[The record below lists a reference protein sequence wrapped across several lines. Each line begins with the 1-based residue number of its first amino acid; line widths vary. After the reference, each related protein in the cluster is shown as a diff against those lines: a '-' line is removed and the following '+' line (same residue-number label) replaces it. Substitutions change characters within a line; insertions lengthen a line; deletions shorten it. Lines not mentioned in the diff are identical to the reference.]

1 MNDAMNLPTSD
12 PTGAQLPP
20 ALSADIHTLHG
31 SAGAIAVYAGGSGPP
46 VLLVHSVNALASV
59 AEVRPLFEAL
69 CPDHSVYALD
79 LPGYGLS
86 DRLPRAYTVGDMCAA
101 ILQTAQW
108 VAQRHPGQP
117 LQAVGVSLS
126 CEFVARVA
134 QDAPGLFTA
143 LALVSPTGFRG
154 GKLLR
159 QPAGNTLFMGGFD
172 RFLRRPGPGW
182 GRFLFRQLSR
192 PSVVRYFL
200 QRTWGGKQIDET
212 LWAYAV
218 RTAHVPNAEQAPL
231 SFLSGG
237 LFSADM
243 HNVYENLQLPVWVV
257 HGTRGDFTDYRALDL
272 VRGRANWQVTVMP
285 AGAMPYFEDTVTFM
299 TAFRAFEARC
309 VDALGE
315 PSLAESSPL
324 GDQGR

>member
-1 MNDAMNLPTSD
+1 MAAMNTP
-12 PTGAQLPP
+12 LPP
-20 ALSADIHTLHG
+20 ALEAGSFTLHHLD
-31 SAGAIAVYAGGSGPP
+31 GACGRIAVYAGGSGPP

-69 CPDHSVYALD
+69 CQDHSVYALD

-86 DRLPRAYTVGDMCAA
+86 DRLPRAYTVPDMCAA
-101 ILQTAQW
+101 ILQVAQW
-108 VAQRHPGQP
+108 VAAQHPGQP

-134 QDAPGLFTA
+134 QQSIGVFAT

-154 GKLLR
+154 GKPLR
-159 QPAGNTLFMGGFD
+159 QPAGSSFYMAGFD
-172 RFLRRPGPGW
+172 WFLRAPGPAW
-182 GRFLFRQLSR
+182 GRFLFRLLSR

-200 QRTWGGKQIDET
+200 QRTWGGKSIDET

-218 RTAHVPNAEQAPL
+218 QMAHVPNAEQAPL

-243 HNVYENLQLPVWVV
+243 HNVYESLSLPVWVV

-272 VRGRANWQVTVMP
+272 VRDRPNWQVTVMQ
-285 AGAMPYFEDTVTFM
+285 AGAMPYFEDIAAFM
-299 TAFRAFEARC
+299 ASYRAFLTQGAKR
-309 VDALGE
+309 LRSQ
-315 PSLAESSPL
+315 PESA
-324 GDQGR
+324 GV

>member
-1 MNDAMNLPTSD
+1 MNDATNPSTSD

-20 ALSADIHTLHG
+20 ALSADIHTLKG
-31 SAGAIAVYAGGSGPP
+31 SSGAIAVYAAGSGPP

-108 VAQRHPGQP
+108 VAQRHPGVP

-143 LALVSPTGFRG
+143 LGLVSPTGFRG
-154 GKLLR
+154 GKSLR
-159 QPAGNTLFMGGFD
+159 QPAGSTLFMGGFD

-272 VRGRANWQVTVMP
+272 VRGRANWQITVMP
-285 AGAMPYFEDTVTFM
+285 AGAMPYFEDIGTFM
-299 TAFRAFEARC
+299 AAFRAFEATWT
-309 VDALGE
+309 DALGQSRLAQ
-315 PSLAESSPL
+315 PSP
-324 GDQGR
+324 

>member
-1 MNDAMNLPTSD
+1 MPLMNAPMNAAMNGP
-12 PTGAQLPP
+12 LPP
-20 ALSADIHTLHG
+20 ALSADIHSLKG
-31 SAGAIAVYAGGSGPP
+31 SAGAIAVYAAGSGPP
-46 VLLVHSVNALASV
+46 VLLVHSVNALPSV
-59 AEVRPLFEAL
+59 VEVRPLFEAL

-86 DRLPRAYTVGDMCAA
+86 ERLPRAYTVGDMCAA

-134 QDAPGLFTA
+134 QDAPGLLSA
-143 LALVSPTGFRG
+143 LSLVSPTGFRG
-154 GKLLR
+154 GKPLR
-159 QPAGNTLFMGGFD
+159 QPAGSTLFMGGFD

-218 RTAHVPNAEQAPL
+218 RTAHVLHAEQAPL

-243 HNVYENLQLPVWVV
+243 HTVYENLRLPVWVV

-272 VRGRANWQVTVMP
+272 VRGRAHWQVTVMP
-285 AGAMPYFEDTVTFM
+285 AGAMPYFEDIGTFM
-299 TAFRAFEARC
+299 AAFRAFEAQWL
-309 VDALGE
+309 DALDQANRGQ
-315 PSLAESSPL
+315 PSP
-324 GDQGR
+324 

>member
-1 MNDAMNLPTSD
+1 
-12 PTGAQLPP
+12 
-20 ALSADIHTLHG
+20 
-31 SAGAIAVYAGGSGPP
+31 
-46 VLLVHSVNALASV
+46 LVHSVNALASA
-59 AEVRPLFEAL
+59 AEIRPLFEAL
-69 CPDHSVYALD
+69 RQDHSVYALD

-86 DRLPRAYTVGDMCAA
+86 ERLPRAYAVGDMCDA
-101 ILQTAQW
+101 INQVAQW
-108 VAQRHPGQP
+108 VTLRHPSQP

-134 QDAPGLFTA
+134 QQTPGLFSG

-154 GKLLR
+154 GKSLR
-159 QPAGNTLFMGGFD
+159 QPLGSTLFMAGFD
-172 RFLRRPGPGW
+172 RFLRSPGPGW

-200 QRTWGGKQIDET
+200 RRTWGGQNIDET

-218 RTAHVPNAEQAPL
+218 RTAQVPNAEQAPL

-243 HNVYENLQLPVWVV
+243 HDVYESLRLPVWVV

-272 VRGRANWQVTVMP
+272 VRDRPNWQVTVMQ
-285 AGAMPYFEDTVTFM
+285 AGAMPYFEDIGVFM
-299 TAFRAFEARC
+299 AAYRAFEATAC
-309 VDALGE
+309 S
-315 PSLAESSPL
+315 PSA
-324 GDQGR
+324 

>member
-1 MNDAMNLPTSD
+1 LR
-12 PTGAQLPP
+12 Q
-20 ALSADIHTLHG
+20 
-31 SAGAIAVYAGGSGPP
+31 
-46 VLLVHSVNALASV
+46 
-59 AEVRPLFEAL
+59 
-69 CPDHSVYALD
+69 DHSVYALD

-86 DRLPRAYTVGDMCAA
+86 ERWPRAYTVGDMCAA
-101 ILQTAQW
+101 IGQVAQW

-117 LQAVGVSLS
+117 LQAVGLSLS

-134 QDAPGLFTA
+134 QQTPQLFAA

-154 GKLLR
+154 GKSLR
-159 QPAGNTLFMGGFD
+159 QPAGSTLFMAGFD
-172 RFLRRPGPGW
+172 RFLRSPGPGW

-200 QRTWGGKQIDET
+200 QRTWGGKDIDET

-243 HNVYENLQLPVWVV
+243 HNVYESLRLPVWVV

-272 VRGRANWQVTVMP
+272 VRHRPNWQVTVMQ
-285 AGAMPYFEDTVTFM
+285 AGAMPYFEDIDTFM
-299 TAFRAFEARC
+299 AAYRVFEAAARK
-309 VDALGE
+309 
-315 PSLAESSPL
+315 PLA
-324 GDQGR
+324 

>member
-1 MNDAMNLPTSD
+1 MPQHHPMYP
-12 PTGAQLPP
+12 PLPP
-20 ALSADIHTLHG
+20 AIAAEIHTLHG
-31 SAGAIAVYAGGSGPP
+31 AAGAIAVYAGGSGPP

-59 AEVRPLFEAL
+59 AEVRPLFESL
-69 CPDHSVYALD
+69 SEDHSVYALD
-79 LPGYGLS
+79 LPGFGLS
-86 DRLPRAYTVGDMCAA
+86 ERLPRPYTVDDMCAA
-101 ILQTAQW
+101 VLQVAQW
-108 VAQRHPGQP
+108 LAQRHPGQP

-134 QDAPGLFTA
+134 QDAPSLFAA
-143 LALVSPTGFRG
+143 LVLVSPTGFRG
-154 GKLLR
+154 GKPLR
-159 QPAGNTLFMGGFD
+159 QPEGSTLLMVGFD

-243 HNVYENLQLPVWVV
+243 HTVYENLQLPVLVV
-257 HGTRGDFTDYRALDL
+257 HGTRGDFTDYRALAL
-272 VRGRANWQVTVMP
+272 VRKRPNWQVKVIQ
-285 AGAMPYFEDTVTFM
+285 AGAMPYFEDLNAFSD
-299 TAFRAFEARC
+299 AFRAFEAK
-309 VDALGE
+309 
-315 PSLAESSPL
+315 
-324 GDQGR
+324 

>member
-1 MNDAMNLPTSD
+1 MNHP
-12 PTGAQLPP
+12 LPP
-20 ALSADIHTLHG
+20 ALAADLHSLSG
-31 SAGAIAVYAGGSGPP
+31 AAGRIAVYAGGSGPP
-46 VLLVHSVNALASV
+46 VLLVHSVNALASA
-59 AEVRPLFEAL
+59 AEIRPLFEAL
-69 CPDHSVYALD
+69 CQDHSVYALD

-86 DRLPRAYTVGDMCAA
+86 ERLPRAYAVGDMCDA
-101 ILQTAQW
+101 IGQVAQW
-108 VAQRHPGQP
+108 VTLRHPGQP

-134 QDAPGLFTA
+134 QQTPALFAA

-154 GKLLR
+154 GKSLR
-159 QPAGNTLFMGGFD
+159 QPAGSTLFMAGFD

-200 QRTWGGKQIDET
+200 RRTWGGQNIDET

-218 RTAHVPNAEQAPL
+218 RTAQVPNAEQAPL

-243 HNVYENLQLPVWVV
+243 HDVYESLRLPVWVV

-272 VRGRANWQVTVMP
+272 VRDRPNWQVTVMQ
-285 AGAMPYFEDTVTFM
+285 AGAMPYFEDIDGFM
-299 TAFRAFEARC
+299 LAYRAFEVTA
-309 VDALGE
+309 
-315 PSLAESSPL
+315 SSPSA
-324 GDQGR
+324 

>member
-1 MNDAMNLPTSD
+1 MPQHHPMSPH
-12 PTGAQLPP
+12 LPP
-20 ALSADIHTLHG
+20 ALIAEIHTLQG
-31 SAGAIAVYAGGSGPP
+31 AAGAIAVYAGGSGPP

-69 CPDHSVYALD
+69 SQDHSVYALD

-86 DRLPRAYTVGDMCAA
+86 ERLPRAYTVGDMCAA
-101 ILQTAQW
+101 VLKVAQW
-108 VAQRHPGQP
+108 LAQRHPGQP

-134 QDAPGLFTA
+134 QDAPSLFAA

-154 GKLLR
+154 GKPLR
-159 QPAGNTLFMGGFD
+159 QPKGSTLFMGGFD

-200 QRTWGGKQIDET
+200 QRTWGSKEIDET

-218 RTAHVPNAEQAPL
+218 RTAHAPNAEQAPL

-243 HNVYENLQLPVWVV
+243 HTVYENLQLPVWVV
-257 HGTRGDFTDYRALDL
+257 HGTRGDFTDYRALAL
-272 VRGRANWQVTVMP
+272 VRKRFNWHVTVMQ
-285 AGAMPYFEDTVTFM
+285 AGAMPYFEDLHAFVA
-299 TAFRAFEARC
+299 AFRAFEAKWTP
-309 VDALGE
+309 AAG
-315 PSLAESSPL
+315 S
-324 GDQGR
+324 

>member
-1 MNDAMNLPTSD
+1 MPYHQAMNTP
-12 PTGAQLPP
+12 LPP
-20 ALSADIHTLHG
+20 ALPAELHHL
-31 SAGAIAVYAGGSGPP
+31 SGASGRLAVYAGGLGPP
-46 VLLVHSVNALASV
+46 VLLVHSVNALASA
-59 AEVRPLFEAL
+59 AEIRPLFETL
-69 CPDHSVYALD
+69 RQDHSVYALD

-86 DRLPRAYTVGDMCAA
+86 DRLPRAYSVADMCAA
-101 ILQTAQW
+101 ILLVAQW
-108 VAQRHPGQP
+108 VAKRHPGQP

-134 QDAPGLFTA
+134 QQSPHLLAA
-143 LALVSPTGFRG
+143 LTLVSPTGFRG
-154 GKLLR
+154 GKSLR
-159 QPAGNTLFMGGFD
+159 KPEGSTFFMAGFD
-172 RFLRRPGPGW
+172 QFLRRPGPGW

-200 QRTWGGKQIDET
+200 RRTWGGQQIDET

-243 HNVYENLQLPVWVV
+243 HNVYESLRLPVWVV

-272 VRGRANWQVTVMP
+272 VRHRPNWQVTVMQ
-285 AGAMPYFEDTVTFM
+285 AGAMPYFEDIETFM
-299 TAFRAFEARC
+299 AGFRAFEAAARK
-309 VDALGE
+309 
-315 PSLAESSPL
+315 PLA
-324 GDQGR
+324 

>member
-1 MNDAMNLPTSD
+1 
-12 PTGAQLPP
+12 
-20 ALSADIHTLHG
+20 
-31 SAGAIAVYAGGSGPP
+31 V
-46 VLLVHSVNALASV
+46 
-59 AEVRPLFEAL
+59 
-69 CPDHSVYALD
+69 
-79 LPGYGLS
+79 
-86 DRLPRAYTVGDMCAA
+86 
-101 ILQTAQW
+101 AQW
-108 VAQRHPGQP
+108 VTLRHPGQP

-134 QDAPGLFTA
+134 QQPPGLFSA

-154 GKLLR
+154 CKSLR
-159 QPAGNTLFMGGFD
+159 QPAGSTLFMAGFD

-200 QRTWGGKQIDET
+200 RRTWGGQNIDET

-218 RTAHVPNAEQAPL
+218 RTAHVLNAEQAPL

-243 HNVYENLQLPVWVV
+243 HDVYESLRLPVWVV

-272 VRGRANWQVTVMP
+272 VRDCPNWQVTVMQ
-285 AGAMPYFEDTVTFM
+285 AGAMPYFEDIGVFM
-299 TAFRAFEARC
+299 AAYRAFEATAC
-309 VDALGE
+309 T
-315 PSLAESSPL
+315 PSA
-324 GDQGR
+324 

>member
-1 MNDAMNLPTSD
+1 
-12 PTGAQLPP
+12 
-20 ALSADIHTLHG
+20 
-31 SAGAIAVYAGGSGPP
+31 
-46 VLLVHSVNALASV
+46 LVHSVNALASA
-59 AEVRPLFEAL
+59 AEIRPLFEAL
-69 CPDHSVYALD
+69 RQDHSVYALD

-86 DRLPRAYTVGDMCAA
+86 ERLPRAYSVEDMCDA
-101 ILQTAQW
+101 INQVAQW
-108 VAQRHPGQP
+108 VTLRHPGQP

-134 QDAPGLFTA
+134 QQPPGLFSA

-154 GKLLR
+154 GKSLR
-159 QPAGNTLFMGGFD
+159 QPAGSTLFMAGFD

-200 QRTWGGKQIDET
+200 RRTWGGQNIDET
-212 LWAYAV
+212 LWSYAV
-218 RTAHVPNAEQAPL
+218 RTAQVPNAEQAPL

-243 HNVYENLQLPVWVV
+243 HDVYESLRLPVWVV

-272 VRGRANWQVTVMP
+272 VRDRPNWQVTVMQ
-285 AGAMPYFEDTVTFM
+285 AGAMPYFEDIDTFM
-299 TAFRAFEARC
+299 AAYRAFMVQAAMQPLIG
-309 VDALGE
+309 ALWSDS
-315 PSLAESSPL
+315 PPLAE
-324 GDQGR
+324 

>member
-1 MNDAMNLPTSD
+1 MNEP
-12 PTGAQLPP
+12 LPP
-20 ALSADIHTLHG
+20 ALTADLHTLSG
-31 SAGAIAVYAGGSGPP
+31 AAGRIAVYAGGSGPP
-46 VLLVHSVNALASV
+46 VLLVHSVNALAST
-59 AEVRPLFEAL
+59 AEIRPLFEAL
-69 CPDHSVYALD
+69 RQDHSVYALD

-86 DRLPRAYTVGDMCAA
+86 ERLPRAYSVADMCGAV
-101 ILQTAQW
+101 LQVAQW

-134 QDAPGLFTA
+134 RQKPDLFAA

-154 GKLLR
+154 GKSLR
-159 QPAGNTLFMGGFD
+159 RPEGSTLFMAGFD
-172 RFLRRPGPGW
+172 RFLRRPGPAW

-200 QRTWGGKQIDET
+200 QRTWGSHQIDET
-212 LWAYAV
+212 LWAYALL
-218 RTAHVPNAEQAPL
+218 TAQVPHAEQAPL

-243 HNVYENLQLPVWVV
+243 HTVYESLRLPVWVV

-272 VRGRANWQVTVMP
+272 VRERSNWQVTVMQ
-285 AGAMPYFEDTVTFM
+285 AGAMPYFEDIGAFM
-299 TAFRAFEARC
+299 VDYRAFLART
-309 VDALGE
+309 AT
-315 PSLAESSPL
+315 
-324 GDQGR
+324 RI

>member
-1 MNDAMNLPTSD
+1 MNTP
-12 PTGAQLPP
+12 LPP
-20 ALSADIHTLHG
+20 ALPAELHHLR
-31 SAGAIAVYAGGSGPP
+31 GASGRLAVYAGGLGPP
-46 VLLVHSVNALASV
+46 VLLVHSVNALASA
-59 AEVRPLFEAL
+59 AEIRPLFEAL
-69 CPDHSVYALD
+69 RQDHSVYALD

-86 DRLPRAYTVGDMCAA
+86 DRLPRAYSVADMCAA
-101 ILQTAQW
+101 ILLVAQW
-108 VAQRHPGQP
+108 VAKRHPGQP

-134 QDAPGLFTA
+134 QQSPDLLAA
-143 LALVSPTGFRG
+143 LTLVSPTGFRG
-154 GKLLR
+154 GKSLR
-159 QPAGNTLFMGGFD
+159 KPEGSTFFMAGFD
-172 RFLRRPGPGW
+172 QFLRRPGPGW

-200 QRTWGGKQIDET
+200 RRTWGGQQIDET

-243 HNVYENLQLPVWVV
+243 HNVYESLRLPVWVV

-272 VRGRANWQVTVMP
+272 VRHRPNWQVTVMQ
-285 AGAMPYFEDTVTFM
+285 AGAMPYFEDIETFM
-299 TAFRAFEARC
+299 AGFRAFEAAARK
-309 VDALGE
+309 
-315 PSLAESSPL
+315 PLA
-324 GDQGR
+324 

>member
-1 MNDAMNLPTSD
+1 MNKP
-12 PTGAQLPP
+12 LPP
-20 ALSADIHTLHG
+20 ALQADLHTLG
-31 SAGAIAVYAGGSGPP
+31 GDSGRIAVYAGGSGPP
-46 VLLVHSVNALASV
+46 VLLVHSVNALASA

-69 CPDHSVYALD
+69 RHSHSVYAMD

-86 DRLPRAYTVGDMCAA
+86 ERLPRAYSVGDMCSA
-101 ILQTAQW
+101 IVQVAQW

-117 LQAVGVSLS
+117 LQGVGVSLA

-134 QDAPGLFTA
+134 QQTPELFCA

-154 GKLLR
+154 GKSLR
-159 QPAGNTLFMGGFD
+159 GPAGSTLFMAGFD
-172 RFLRRPGPGW
+172 RFLRRPGPAW

-200 QRTWGGKQIDET
+200 QRTWGGKDIDET

-218 RTAHVPNAEQAPL
+218 QTAQVPNAEQAPL

-243 HNVYENLQLPVWVV
+243 HDVYESLRLPVWVV

-272 VRGRANWQVTVMP
+272 VRHRPNWQVTVMQ
-285 AGAMPYFEDTVTFM
+285 AGAMPYFEDIDAFIA
-299 TAFRAFEARC
+299 AFRAFEATAC
-309 VDALGE
+309 KPVL
-315 PSLAESSPL
+315 
-324 GDQGR
+324 

>member
-1 MNDAMNLPTSD
+1 MNADLP
-12 PTGAQLPP
+12 L
-20 ALSADIHTLHG
+20 ALNADLHALHG
-31 SAGAIAVYAGGSGPP
+31 TAGRIAFYAGGSGPP
-46 VLLVHSVNALASV
+46 VLLVHSVNALASA
-59 AEVRPLFEAL
+59 AEIRPLFEAL
-69 CPDHSVYALD
+69 RHDHSVYALD

-86 DRLPRAYTVGDMCAA
+86 DRLPRSYSVGDMCSA
-101 ILQTAQW
+101 ILQVAQW

-117 LQAVGVSLS
+117 MRALAVSLS

-134 QDAPGLFTA
+134 QQSPDLWRT

-154 GKLLR
+154 GKPLR
-159 QPAGNTLFMGGFD
+159 KPAGSTFFMPGFE
-172 RFLRRPGPGW
+172 RFLRRPGPAW

-200 QRTWGGKQIDET
+200 QRTWGGQQIDET

-218 RTAHVPNAEQAPL
+218 RNAAVPNAEQAPL

-243 HNVYENLQLPVWVV
+243 HNVYESLRLPVWVV

-272 VRGRANWQVTVMP
+272 VRDRPNWQVTVMQS
-285 AGAMPYFEDTVTFM
+285 GAMPYFEDIDGFM
-299 TAFRAFEARC
+299 AAYRAFEDQAC
-309 VDALGE
+309 N
-315 PSLAESSPL
+315 PLA
-324 GDQGR
+324 

>member
-1 MNDAMNLPTSD
+1 MPYHQAMNTP
-12 PTGAQLPP
+12 LPP
-20 ALSADIHTLHG
+20 ALPAELHHL
-31 SAGAIAVYAGGSGPP
+31 SGASGRLAVYAGGLGPP
-46 VLLVHSVNALASV
+46 VLLVHSVNALASA
-59 AEVRPLFEAL
+59 AEIRPLFEAL
-69 CPDHSVYALD
+69 RQDHSVYALD

-86 DRLPRAYTVGDMCAA
+86 DRLPRAYSVADMCAA
-101 ILQTAQW
+101 ILQVAQW

-126 CEFVARVA
+126 CEFVARVVQQSPDLLA
-134 QDAPGLFTA
+134 A
-143 LALVSPTGFRG
+143 LTLVSPTGFRG
-154 GKLLR
+154 GKSLR
-159 QPAGNTLFMGGFD
+159 KPEGSTFFMAGFD
-172 RFLRRPGPGW
+172 QFLRRPGPGW

-200 QRTWGGKQIDET
+200 RRTWGGQQIDET

-243 HNVYENLQLPVWVV
+243 HNVYESLRLPVWVV

-272 VRGRANWQVTVMP
+272 VRHRPNWQVTVMQ
-285 AGAMPYFEDTVTFM
+285 AGAMPYFEDIETFM
-299 TAFRAFEARC
+299 AGFRAFEAAARK
-309 VDALGE
+309 
-315 PSLAESSPL
+315 PLA
-324 GDQGR
+324 